1 MQKIIIK
8 KKSENIDRHRNVTF
22 SCLEA
27 IAIIMVIDDH
37 TGRHIDHC
45 LFLYQDIF
53 IKKQFMLKT

>member
-37 TGRHIDHC
+37 TGRHIDI
-45 LFLYQDIF
+45 LSNVFPYNSF
-53 IKKQFMLKT
+53 

>member
-37 TGRHIDHC
+37 TGRHIDI
-45 LFLYQDIF
+45 L
-53 IKKQFMLKT
+53 TV